1 MSTTPA
7 FDPRDALP
15 VRDGTSLI
23 AFLHILKKA
32 HAALVGHDKAH
43 QRFSEIVTRGQAR
56 QYIEELMPSLLQARE
71 AHRRMRHG
79 GKHR

>member
-1 MSTTPA
+1 MTKPPIA
-7 FDPRDALP
+7 DPRDTLP
-15 VRDGTSLI
+15 VHDGTILI
-23 AFLHILKKA
+23 AYLHILKKA

-56 QYIEELMPSLLQARE
+56 QYIEELMPVLKQARE
-71 AHRRMRHG
+71 THRRRRHG

>member
-1 MSTTPA
+1 MNTTPVT
-7 FDPRDALP
+7 DPRDALP

-23 AFLHILKKA
+23 AYLHILKKA
-32 HAALVGHDKAH
+32 HAVLVGHDRAH

-56 QYIEELMPSLLQARE
+56 QYIEELLPTLLQARD
-71 AHRRMRHG
+71 AHRRRRHG

>member
-1 MSTTPA
+1 MNTTPA
-7 FDPRDALP
+7 MDPRDALP

-23 AFLHILKKA
+23 AYLHILKKA

-43 QRFSEIVTRGQAR
+43 QRFSEVVTRGQAR
-56 QYIEELMPSLLQARE
+56 QYIEEVMPALLQARE
-71 AHRRMRHG
+71 AHRRRRHH

>member
-1 MSTTPA
+1 MSTTL
-7 FDPRDALP
+7 DPRDALP

-23 AFLHILKKA
+23 AYLHILKKA

-56 QYIEELMPSLLQARE
+56 
-71 AHRRMRHG
+71 
-79 GKHR
+79 

>member
-7 FDPRDALP
+7 PDPRDALP

-23 AFLHILKKA
+23 AYLHILKKA
-32 HAALVGHDKAH
+32 HAALVGHDNAH
-43 QRFSEIVTRGQAR
+43 LRFSEIVTRGQAR
-56 QYIEELMPSLLQARE
+56 QYIEELMPALLQARAE
-71 AHRRMRHG
+71 HRRRRHG

>member
-7 FDPRDALP
+7 ADPRDALP

-32 HAALVGHDKAH
+32 HAALVGQDKAH

-56 QYIEELMPSLLQARE
+56 QYIEELMPSLQQARA
-71 AHRRMRHG
+71 AHRRRRHG